1 MADDLAQ
8 RLAALEARMDNTDA
22 RIEQSRQER
31 SEQYKDISGKLD
43 TLIVEVTE
51 YRGAI
56 VFGKWLAGTMIA
68 LGIPAAFLVWLGVP
82 NK

>member
-31 SEQYKDISGKLD
+31 SEQYKDISSKLY
-43 TLIVEVTE
+43 TRCHEVTHAVCGSFHSPSG
-51 YRGAI
+51 RI
-56 VFGKWLAGTMIA
+56 DRDA
-68 LGIPAAFLVWLGVP
+68 LDQCGGSRER
-82 NK
+82 